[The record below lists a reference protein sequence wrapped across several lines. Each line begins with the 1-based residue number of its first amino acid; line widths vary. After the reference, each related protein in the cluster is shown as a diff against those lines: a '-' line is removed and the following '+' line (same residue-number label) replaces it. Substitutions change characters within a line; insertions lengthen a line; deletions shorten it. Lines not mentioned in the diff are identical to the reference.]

1 MTIAVSAKIQKWGN
15 GLGLRVSGA
24 MRDIPDFEE
33 NSEVTVEIFDDGF
46 MVKRAVNKPQNLP
59 YSEQELLQG
68 LGEDVAQEELLAT
81 TMDVEWVE

>member
-24 MRDIPDFEE
+24 MRDIPNFAE

-46 MVKRAVNKPQNLP
+46 TVKRAVNKPQNLP

-68 LGEDVAQEELLAT
+68 LGADVAQEELLAT
-81 TMDVEWVE
+81 TTDVEWVE